1 MALFNNQIIF
11 NLLITLVVGAAL
23 YYYIKYKCR
32 VLELTQREHAKVL
45 QSVIMSMNNPR
56 CQVRNINDMSGGCGV
71 CSLDELPDIN
81 QDIERYK
88 QVNNSELIDVSD
100 DGDDSD
106 DDSESD
112 SGSGSDSDGDSG
124 SESDD
129 EESYNTKKIIIGGNI
144 ESQTIEH
151 LTGPDVK
158 VIELSHPLYPSHNE
172 NVVDNEDEGDSEADN
187 DDDDDNDDEDDD
199 DDNDDN
205 DDNDEHND
213 NNDDDDGSDN
223 NNINNMGSLEEVTS
237 VVNGVEYLENLETV
251 EPKLTTSDDN
261 GNLKTDEISV
271 KTIFKSNVSDTHQDF
286 NGMNVQSLRQHYK
299 QRLLIEGKNINE
311 AAINKLTKKEL
322 IKNLQQ

>member
-56 CQVRNINDMSGGCGV
+56 CQVRNINDICAGGGV

-100 DGDDSD
+100 ESDDSDD

-112 SGSGSDSDGDSG
+112 SGSDSDGDSG

-172 NVVDNEDEGDSEADN
+172 NAVDDEDEGNSEADN
-187 DDDDDNDDEDDD
+187 DDDDDDDDD

-205 DDNDEHND
+205 DDNED
-213 NNDDDDGSDN
+213 NDDNGSDN
-223 NNINNMGSLEEVTS
+223 NNTNNMGSLEEVTS
-237 VVNGVEYLENLETV
+237 VVNGVEYLENLETT
-251 EPKLTTSDDN
+251 EHKLNTSDDN
-261 GNLKTDEISV
+261 GNLKTDEISI

-286 NGMNVQSLRQHYK
+286 NVMNVQSLRQHYK
-299 QRLLIEGKNINE
+299 QRLLIEGKNMSE

>member
-32 VLELTQREHAKVL
+32 VLELTQREHAKIL

-100 DGDDSD
+100 DSDDSD

-187 DDDDDNDDEDDD
+187 DDDDDDEDDEDDH
-199 DDNDDN
+199 DDN
-205 DDNDEHND
+205 
-213 NNDDDDGSDN
+213 DGSDN

-251 EPKLTTSDDN
+251 EPKLTTSDNN

-299 QRLLIEGKNINE
+299 QQLLIEGKNINE

>member
-56 CQVRNINDMSGGCGV
+56 CQVRNINDISAGGGV

-106 DDSESD
+106 DDDSD
-112 SGSGSDSDGDSG
+112 SDSGSDSDGDRG

-129 EESYNTKKIIIGGNI
+129 EESYNTKRIIIGGNI

-158 VIELSHPLYPSHNE
+158 VIELSHPLYPSHKE
-172 NVVDNEDEGDSEADN
+172 DGVDNEDEGDSEADN
-187 DDDDDNDDEDDD
+187 DDDDDDEDDD
-199 DDNDDN
+199 DDDDDDENNRDN
-205 DDNDEHND
+205 DDDS
-213 NNDDDDGSDN
+213 SDN
-223 NNINNMGSLEEVTS
+223 NNTNNIGSLDEVTRI
-237 VVNGVEYLENLETV
+237 VNSVEYLENLETTDH
-251 EPKLTTSDDN
+251 KLNTSDDN
-261 GNLKTDEISV
+261 GNLETGEISI

-286 NGMNVQSLRQHYK
+286 NGMNAQSLRQQYK
-299 QRLLIEGKNINE
+299 QRLLIEGKNMSE